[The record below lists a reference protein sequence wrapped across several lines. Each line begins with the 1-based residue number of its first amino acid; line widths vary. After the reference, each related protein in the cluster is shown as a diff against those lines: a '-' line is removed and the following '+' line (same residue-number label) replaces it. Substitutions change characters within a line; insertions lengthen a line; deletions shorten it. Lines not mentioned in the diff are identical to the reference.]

1 MAGRAF
7 ATAAGL
13 ATALASNCLLGLSSL
28 YWKALAALPA
38 LSLLGFRVL
47 MSLLCVMVLLAVR
60 RELSPLLR
68 GLTRRDIFLHGA
80 AALLVAANW
89 GTFIWASIHG
99 HVLESGLGY
108 LIAPVL
114 GISLGL
120 LLYRE
125 RLSLPRVLSLALVV
139 GSVAYLLLETGGLD
153 SRVFLVI
160 GVTWG
165 GYTWLKKLARLPPW
179 SGLLLESLVLGVLLV
194 PLIIWVSTPLE
205 GFAALGAGDKGL
217 LLLCGAV
224 SLLPLALFSFAA
236 QRLPLS
242 ILGLM
247 QFVLPLTQFCI
258 ALIFYDQMPSRGA
271 LLAFSLIALAMLL
284 VILEPLLSIFF
295 IKTKGVVDDVSN
307 I

>member
-1 MAGRAF
+1 MAGKPF
-7 ATAAGL
+7 AAAAGL
-13 ATALASNCLLGLSSL
+13 SAALASNCLLGLSTL
-28 YWKALAALPA
+28 YWKALATLPA
-38 LSLLGFRVL
+38 LTLLGCRVL
-47 MSLLCVMVLLAVR
+47 ISLLCVTLLLAARKEFV
-60 RELSPLLR
+60 PLLC
-68 GLTRRDIFLHGA
+68 GLTRRDILLHGG

-125 RLSLPRVLSLALVV
+125 RMSLPRGLSLALVI
-139 GSVAYLLLETGGLD
+139 GSVVYLLFETGGLD

-160 GVTWG
+160 GMTWG

-179 SGLLLESLVLGVLLV
+179 SGLFLESLVLGLLLV
-194 PLIIWVSTPLE
+194 PFIIWMSTPLADI
-205 GFAALGAGDKGL
+205 AALDTGDKGL

-236 QRLPLS
+236 RRLPLS
-242 ILGLM
+242 IMGLM
-247 QFVLPLTQFCI
+247 QFVLPLTQFFV
-258 ALIFYDQMPSRGA
+258 ALIFYKQMPSHGA
-271 LLAFSLIALAMLL
+271 LLAFAFIALAMLL
-284 VILEPLLSIFF
+284 VILEPLLNTVFF
-295 IKTKGVVDDVSN
+295 KAKGVVEDA
-307 I
+307 